1 MREARPS
8 LTSVGLAQAAAW
20 PQASVS
26 SEPPDVIKGLPQPSP
41 PGLSCALQ
49 SRSFRS
55 QAAARL
61 AKEAADRAEEQKRQ
75 DHWSMVGGGEEGGGG
90 SASLVPFGALYVH
103 RGRGRGRER
112 LCTWVVAL
120 HMLLFIAQLA
130 LHPFLL
136 LPMCLPCH
144 QGSPA
149 AHQGCPL
156 GACLRTSPLE
166 LPRCGNVRRKMR
178 QGGRSA
184 SRKRTACTKRW
195 VARRSCASFT

>member
-1 MREARPS
+1 MVREAGPS
-8 LTSVGLAQAAAW
+8 LASVGLAQAAAW

-26 SEPPDVIKGLPQPSP
+26 SEPSDVIKGLPQPSR

-49 SRSFRS
+49 LRSFRS

-75 DHWSMVGGGEEGGGG
+75 DHWSMVGGGEEGEG
-90 SASLVPFGALYVH
+90 SASLVPFGALRVH
-103 RGRGRGRER
+103 RGRGRGGES

-120 HMLLFIAQLA
+120 HMLLFIAQLD

-156 GACLRTSPLE
+156 GAYLRTSPLE

-178 QGGRSA
+178 RGGRSA
-184 SRKRTACTKRW
+184 SWKRTACTKRW